1 MSGPEVLVKSPEGG
15 VADYKVALK
24 RRAHAAVDPVVR
36 GLIAVGIGADHLTAL
51 GFVLSLA
58 AALEFATGRFRYA
71 SALAAFAG
79 LCDILDGQVARLSAT
94 GLGNA
99 DVAARLNL
107 SVRSV
112 EGHLHAIRTKLG
124 LGSRAQVAAWAVG
137 QVDVSV

>member
-1 MSGPEVLVKSPEGG
+1 MLPGEQAGRAWTAGGRLDARQALDYALRDVWPDPCPGGDTRYPLSPREW
-15 VADYKVALK
+15 
-24 RRAHAAVDPVVR
+24 
-36 GLIAVGIGADHLTAL
+36 
-51 GFVLSLA
+51 
-58 AALEFATGRFRYA
+58 
-71 SALAAFAG
+71 
-79 LCDILDGQVARLSAT
+79 QVARLSAT

-124 LGSRAQVAAWAVG
+124 LRSRAQVAAWAAG